1 VFVDL
6 VLLST
11 YDLRAVYILVNIAI
25 RLKSAIKLFVQVLGS
40 VSVYRT
46 IVVVVTLLST
56 KVNLVVPIS
65 PSSRP

>member
-1 VFVDL
+1 MFVDL

>member
-1 VFVDL
+1 VFVNL

-11 YDLRAVYILVNIAI
+11 YNLRAVYVLINITI
-25 RLKSAIKLFVQVLGS
+25 RLKLAIKLFVQVLGS
-40 VSVYRT
+40 VSAYYI

-56 KVNLVVPIS
+56 EVNLVVLVS